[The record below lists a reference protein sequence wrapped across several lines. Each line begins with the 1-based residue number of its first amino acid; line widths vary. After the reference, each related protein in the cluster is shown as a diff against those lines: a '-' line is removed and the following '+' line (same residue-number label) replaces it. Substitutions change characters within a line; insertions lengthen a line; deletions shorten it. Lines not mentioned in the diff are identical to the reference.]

1 MGNKNQITGLTQL
14 LHMVMFQ
21 SVMKCAGPLGSCK
34 CKVSIVSLVFSGVYV
49 HIIRQ
54 NVYLKINI
62 IVVTI

>member
-1 MGNKNQITGLTQL
+1 
-14 LHMVMFQ
+14 MVMFQ

-54 NVYLKINI
+54 NLYLKISI
-62 IVVTI
+62 IVLTI